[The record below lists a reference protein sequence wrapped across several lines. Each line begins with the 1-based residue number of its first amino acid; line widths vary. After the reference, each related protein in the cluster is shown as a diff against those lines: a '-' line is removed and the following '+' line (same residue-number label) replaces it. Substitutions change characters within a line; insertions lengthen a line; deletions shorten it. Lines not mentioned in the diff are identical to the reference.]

1 LPIRRWPNGIL
12 VLSPAM
18 LAWLGYV
25 FAARPDF
32 AAAET
37 MAPPAA
43 WLLIGLGVTA
53 AGFRN
58 RRACAAVALLW
69 LLFGAVFVEG
79 FRSSLRPGFR
89 ITGPD
94 RAAPD
99 AVRVVSLNCAGGS
112 EAAAREVEQV
122 RPDIVLLQETP
133 VRAAVE
139 RLATRLFGR
148 EGASWCGLD
157 ATIVARS
164 PLRPVQHPRR
174 SSNFVMAAVRVRG
187 VPFGVVSLR
196 LQPPVARMDLW
207 NPECRRSQA
216 ESRRSRR
223 KELAEVMGFVWSHSG
238 EGPLLIG
245 GDFNAVAGDPSLA
258 PITIPMRD
266 SFDEAGRGWC
276 DTAINDLPFA
286 RIDRLFVE
294 RGVEVLASSVRRTAN
309 SDHRMLIVDLRAR
322 R

>member
-1 LPIRRWPNGIL
+1 
-12 VLSPAM
+12 M
-18 LAWLGYV
+18 LAWLGFL

-58 RRACAAVALLW
+58 RRACAFVALLW
-69 LLFGAVFVEG
+69 LLFGAVTVEG
-79 FRSSLRPGFR
+79 FRSALRPGFR
-89 ITGPD
+89 ITGQE
-94 RAAPD
+94 RAAAD
-99 AVRVVSLNCAGGS
+99 AIRVVSLNCAGGS
-112 EAAAREVEQV
+112 EAAAREVEQY

-139 RLATRLFGR
+139 RLARRLFGR

-157 ATIVARS
+157 ASIIARG

-174 SSNFVMAAVRVRG
+174 SSNFVMAALRVRG
-187 VPFGVVSLR
+187 VPFGLVSLR

-207 NPECRRSQA
+207 NQECRRAQTA
-216 ESRRSRR
+216 SRRGRR
-223 KELAEVMGFVWSHSG
+223 KELAAVMGFVWSHSG
-238 EGPLLIG
+238 EGPVLVG
-245 GDFNAVAGDPSLA
+245 GDFNAVAGDPALA
-258 PITIPMRD
+258 PITAPMRD

-294 RGVEVLASSVRRTAN
+294 RGVEVLASSVRRTSN
-309 SDHRMLIVDLRAR
+309 SDHRMLVVDIRAR
-322 R
+322 GGHQRPIAP